1 MLMVEISL
9 ELMGF
14 EFDVVQAV
22 AAGLVLY
29 SIHVG
34 QLEPVTMCCCQRTVP
49 NLFVERLRVAVFHQQ
64 VNEGLLWQLLIE
76 SLVIQVKNLRYW

>member
-1 MLMVEISL
+1 
-9 ELMGF
+9 MGF
-14 EFDVVQAV
+14 GFDVMLAI
-22 AAGLVLY
+22 AAESVLY

-34 QLEPVTMCCCQRTVP
+34 QLEAVIMCCCQRTVP

-64 VNEGLLWQLLIE
+64 VNEGLLWQLLTE

>member
-1 MLMVEISL
+1 MLMVEIFL
-9 ELMGF
+9 ALMEF
-14 EFDVVQAV
+14 EFDAVQAV
-22 AAGLVLY
+22 AAGLVLC

-34 QLEPVTMCCCQRTVP
+34 QLEPVIMCSYHRTVL

-64 VNEGLLWQLLIE
+64 VNEGLLWQLLTE